1 MQNEQRAYHLD
12 EGTIQNI
19 LQAEHYISA
28 SLQDETSLSRVAQD
42 IEFEKIVNELRAID
56 LPNTTEEYLIA
67 QQFKDKQWVL
77 IILQNLSFKNYEVI
91 FKSRRRAASSIAII
105 SRVR

>member
-1 MQNEQRAYHLD
+1 MEESSREWELVKLALTQTKVVLKRVRQAMQNEQRAYHLD

-67 QQFKDKQWVL
+67 QQFKDKQ
-77 IILQNLSFKNYEVI
+77 
-91 FKSRRRAASSIAII
+91 
-105 SRVR
+105 